1 MGNRRDD
8 GGERTGTLGGGA
20 LSVGDREAMERAI
33 ALAWGGWGRVGR
45 NPLVGAVVLSGGTV
59 VGEGFHAEFGGAH
72 GEVAAL
78 AAAGGRARGAD
89 LVVSLEPCAH
99 HGKTPPCTEAIVAA
113 GIARVVFG
121 AHDGDP
127 VARGGADALRRA
139 GVAVEGGLLET
150 AVRAQNALFFHRFDG
165 RGRPFVALK
174 LAMTLD
180 ARIAD
185 REGRSR
191 WVSGP
196 EAREFVQWL
205 RAGFDAIAVGLGTVR
220 ADDPRLTVRGAVVPA
235 KPPRRVVLDRRA
247 ELPLDAAVVRTAR
260 ETPTLAL
267 VGRGAR
273 PEACAALRAAGV
285 EVATADDAGEAL
297 AMLADQD
304 VSTLLIEGGG
314 GVAGRMLKEDLVDRL
329 YLVVAPLWLGEGGV
343 SAFAGLPGTTI
354 EHAVRWRTV
363 QRRPLGDDTL
373 LVMDRR

>member
-1 MGNRRDD
+1 
-8 GGERTGTLGGGA
+8 
-20 LSVGDREAMERAI
+20 MERAI

-78 AAAGGRARGAD
+78 AAAGARARGAD

-121 AHDGDP
+121 AHDEDP
-127 VARGGADALRRA
+127 VARGGAEALRRV
-139 GVAVEGGLLET
+139 GVAVEGGLLEA
-150 AVRAQNALFFHRFDG
+150 AVRAQNAPFFHRFAG

-174 LAMTLD
+174 LAVSLD

-196 EAREFVQWL
+196 EAREYVQWL
-205 RAGFDAIAVGLGTVR
+205 RAGFDAIAVGVGTVR
-220 ADDPRLTVRGAVVPA
+220 ADDPRLTVRGTAVPA
-235 KPPRRVVLDRRA
+235 RPPRRVVLDRRA
-247 ELPLDAAVVRTAR
+247 ELPLDSTVVRTAR
-260 ETPTLAL
+260 ETPTIAL
-267 VGRGAR
+267 LGRDAR
-273 PEACAALRAAGV
+273 PEASAALQAAGV

-297 AMLADQD
+297 AVLARHDI
-304 VSTLLIEGGG
+304 STLLIEGGG
-314 GVAGRMLKEDLVDRL
+314 GVAGRMLEAELVDRL
-329 YLVVAPLWLGEGGV
+329 YLVVAPIWLGEEGV
-343 SAFAGLPGTTI
+343 NAFPGLTGSAI
-354 EHAVRWRTV
+354 EAAVRWRTV
-363 QRRPLGDDTL
+363 ERRALGDDTL
-373 LVMDRR
+373 LVLDRP